1 MSAPHHPICKR
12 CGKCCE
18 SSSPTLHV
26 SDLHLVKNHHIEW
39 ANLYT
44 LRRGERVWDNITNKL
59 SEVPGEMIK
68 VREGDGGVCI
78 YYNQDEKECTIYH
91 HRPAECVALF
101 CEDTTEFFKVYRSP
115 RLTRKD
121 IIHEPWLERLLEEQ
135 ESKCPYYKLSDLVSL
150 IRSEGE
156 DAVNRIIE
164 LLRFDYEM
172 RLLVHERLGVPE
184 CHMDLLFGRPMMESI
199 RVFGLKVVRQSN
211 GSFFLT
217 VDK

>member
-1 MSAPHHPICKR
+1 MAAPRPTCKR
-12 CGKCCE
+12 CGRCCE
-18 SSSPTLHV
+18 SSTPTLHV
-26 SDLHLVKNHHIEW
+26 CDLDLIKNHHIDW

-44 LRRGERVWDNITNKL
+44 VRRGERVWDNIANK
-59 SEVPGEMIK
+59 VRQVTGEMIK
-68 VREGDGGVCI
+68 IREGDAGACI
-78 YYNQDEKECTIYH
+78 YYNHDEKACTIYR

-101 CEDTTEFFKVYRSP
+101 CEDTTEFFKVYGSP

-135 ESKCPYYKLSDLVSL
+135 ESKCPYYKLRDLVSS

-156 DAVNRIIE
+156 DAVNRIIR

-172 RLLVHERLGVPE
+172 RRLVQERLGVPE
-184 CHMDLLFGRPMMESI
+184 CHMDLLFGRSMIETI
-199 RVFGLKVVRQSN
+199 RVFGLKVVSQSD